1 MTTENEKLNKFINAV
16 NDEIDSKIESML
28 DNAESER
35 NQILNQAE
43 QDAKEAADKHYN
55 VYYQKNDKNFV
66 REISCSE
73 LNAKKSII
81 QHREK
86 IVERLFNNVEQRL
99 IEFRST
105 PKYADMLIKNLLL
118 MHISEGAEIYLC
130 SEDMKYSELLKK
142 AVPAK
147 NLKILV
153 SNKILLGGIMV
164 YNPEKGTIIDKTFD
178 LAIEEKKRAFTN
190 SNAFAG

>member
-153 SNKILLGGIMV
+153 SDKILLGGIMV